1 MQAAATIKQAVV
13 AVLAG
18 NPVLLLFVVC
28 GLGFGFG
35 RVRFGRSGISLGAA
49 SVLFVGLAIGA
60 VDPRL
65 QLPQVV
71 NMLGLV
77 LFMYSVGLGASSGF
91 FAALN
96 RRGLRDTAIAI
107 LPLVIGAVATFVAAL
122 LINQHGVPGAAIFTG
137 SMSSS
142 SGLAAILDAAKQSGS
157 PAAAMSQAT
166 VNYSIT
172 YVASIVGPMLVIVV
186 FLKLFR
192 VDLRMEAQS
201 LPEYRQA
208 IAELETTSIR
218 VTKPEAT
225 RLTVDDLNRADGQI
239 AVVFGR
245 VVRRDNPLI
254 PAGTLKFE
262 LDDVVVV
269 VGPEEQLERVTRAL
283 GERLPVEVEH
293 ERTELELR
301 RVFVSK
307 SDIAGIPLLKLDLPR
322 SLGVKITRVRRGD
335 QEFIPNGE
343 TRLELGD
350 RLRVFSQRND
360 LPKIRD
366 FFGDS
371 FTALSEVDFLALGLG
386 ITAGLLFG
394 LIPFPL
400 PGGLTLRF
408 GFAGGPLLA
417 GIVLAKLNRTGPI
430 IWTLPFSANLTFRQ
444 FGLLL
449 FAAAIG
455 TQAGYA
461 FVDTVLHHG
470 GLAVLFV
477 GLGVS
482 ITVGAASMLYGHK
495 VLKVPMNH
503 LIGVYVG
510 GQTQPIVLGFAKDR
524 AGNDLAATGYAAV
537 FPAATVAKIVLSE
550 ILLGFLR

>member
-1 MQAAATIKQAVV
+1 MSIGGQIKESIVGA
-13 AVLAG
+13 LAG

-28 GLGFGFG
+28 ALGFALG
-35 RVRFGRSGISLGAA
+35 RVKFGRSGIALGTA

-60 VDPRL
+60 IDPRL
-65 QLPQVV
+65 QLPPVV

-77 LFMYSVGLGASSGF
+77 LFMYSVGLGASVGF

-107 LPLVIGAVATFVAAL
+107 LPLVVGVIASAGAAL
-122 LINQHGVPGAAIFTG
+122 LLGQRGASGAAIFTG
-137 SMSSS
+137 SMSNS
-142 SGLAAILDAAKQSGS
+142 SGLAAILDAAKQSGAS
-157 PAAAMSQAT
+157 AAQLSQAT

-172 YVASIVGPMLVIVV
+172 YIDSIIGPMLVILV

-192 VDLRMEAQS
+192 VDLHKEAQT
-201 LPEYRQA
+201 LPEYRNA
-208 IAELETTSIR
+208 MAELVTTSIR
-218 VTKPEAT
+218 VTNPKAKN
-225 RLTVDDLNRADGQI
+225 LTVDDLNKVDGQI

-245 VVRRDNPLI
+245 VVRDGHPLI
-254 PAGTLKFE
+254 PTGDLKFQA
-262 LDDVVVV
+262 DDLVVV
-269 VGPEEQLERVTRAL
+269 VGPEEQIERVCKAL
-283 GERLPVEVEH
+283 GERLPVEIEH

-301 RVFVSK
+301 RVFVSN
-307 SDIAGIPLLKLDLPR
+307 SDIVGLPLFKLDLPR

-335 QEFIPNGE
+335 QEFIPNSD

-360 LPKIRD
+360 LPKIRA

-371 FTALSEVDFLALGLG
+371 FTALSEIDFLALGLG

-400 PGGLTLRF
+400 PGGITLRF

-417 GIVLAKLNRTGPI
+417 GIVLARLNRTGKV
-430 IWTLPFSANLTFRQ
+430 IWTLPFSANLTLRQ
-444 FGLLL
+444 FGLVL

-461 FVDTVLHHG
+461 FVDTLLHHG
-470 GLAVLFV
+470 GAQLFGA

-482 ITVGAASMLYGHK
+482 LVVGVVSMLFGYK
-495 VLKVPMNH
+495 WLKVPMNH
-503 LIGVYVG
+503 LIGVYTG

-524 AGNDLAATGYAAV
+524 AGNDLPATGYAAV
-537 FPAATVAKIVLSE
+537 FPAATVAKIILSE
-550 ILLGFLR
+550 ILFGFLR

>member
-1 MQAAATIKQAVV
+1 MPTIANVKESVV
-13 AVLAG
+13 GVLAA

-28 GLGFGFG
+28 GLGFAFG
-35 RVRFGRSGISLGAA
+35 RVKFGHSRVSPGAA
-49 SVLFVGLAIGA
+49 AVLFVGLAIGA
-60 VDPRL
+60 IDPRL

-91 FAALN
+91 FGALN

-107 LPLVIGAVATFVAAL
+107 LPLVLGAVATFVAAM
-122 LINQHGVPGAAIFTG
+122 LINQCGAPGAAIFTG
-137 SMSSS
+137 SMSNS
-142 SGLAAILDAAKQSGS
+142 SGLAAILDAAKQSGA
-157 PAAAMSQAT
+157 PDAAMTQAT

-172 YVASIVGPMLVIVV
+172 YVASIVGPMLVIVA

-192 VDLRMEAQS
+192 VDLQKEAQG

-208 IAELETTSIR
+208 MAELVTTSIR
-218 VTKPEAT
+218 VTNKDAT
-225 RLTVDDLNRADGQI
+225 KLNVDDLNKVDGQI
-239 AVVFGR
+239 SVVFGR
-245 VVRRDNPLI
+245 VVRHGHPLI
-254 PAGTLKFE
+254 PTGDLRFE
-262 LDDVVVV
+262 LGDVVVV
-269 VGPEEQLERVTRAL
+269 VGTDEKLERVTKAL

-307 SDIAGIPLLKLDLPR
+307 SDVAGIPLYKLDLPR
-322 SLGVKITRVRRGD
+322 ALGVKITRVRRGD
-335 QEFIPNGE
+335 DEFIPDRN

-386 ITAGLLFG
+386 ITAGLLLG

-400 PGGLTLRF
+400 PGGLKLRF

-417 GIVLAKLNRTGPI
+417 GIVLAKLNRTGSV
-430 IWTLPFSANLTFRQ
+430 IWTLPFSASLTLRQ

-449 FAAAIG
+449 FSAAIG

-461 FVDTVLHHG
+461 FVDAVLHHG
-470 GLAVLFV
+470 GAQV
-477 GLGVS
+477 LGVGFAVS
-482 ITVGAASMLYGHK
+482 VVVGAASMLYGYK
-495 VLKVPMNH
+495 FLKVPMNH

-550 ILLGFLR
+550 ILFGFLR

>member
-1 MQAAATIKQAVV
+1 VANVKEAVIG
-13 AVLAG
+13 VLAD

-28 GLGFGFG
+28 GLGFALG
-35 RVRFGRSGISLGAA
+35 RVKLGRSGITLGTA

-65 QLPQVV
+65 TLPPII
-71 NMLGLV
+71 NILGLV
-77 LFMYSVGLGASSGF
+77 LFMYSVGLSASVGF

-96 RRGLRDTAIAI
+96 RRGVRDTGIAL
-107 LPLVIGAVATFVAAL
+107 LPLLVGAAATLLVANWLGIRGA
-122 LINQHGVPGAAIFTG
+122 PGAAIFTG
-137 SMSSS
+137 SMSNS
-142 SGLAAILDAAKQSGS
+142 SGLAAILDAAKQSGAS
-157 PAAAMSQAT
+157 SAQLSQAT

-172 YVASIVGPMLVIVV
+172 YIDSIVGPILVILL

-192 VDLRMEAQS
+192 VDLHKEALS
-201 LPEYRQA
+201 IPEYRQA
-208 IAELETTSIR
+208 MAELITTSIR
-218 VTKPEAT
+218 VTNPDAEK
-225 RLTVDDLNRADGQI
+225 LTVDDLNKIKGQI

-245 VVRRDNPLI
+245 VVRKGHALI
-254 PAGTLKFE
+254 PTGDLKFQHN
-262 LDDVVVV
+262 DVVVV
-269 VGPEEQLERVTRAL
+269 IGTEEQLERVTKAL

-301 RVFVSK
+301 RVFVSS
-307 SDIAGIPLLKLDLPR
+307 SDIVGIPLFKLDLPR
-322 SLGVKITRVRRGD
+322 TLGVKITRVRRGD
-335 QEFIPNGE
+335 QEFIPDRD

-350 RLRVFSQRND
+350 RLRVFSSRND

-386 ITAGLLFG
+386 VTAGLLFG

-400 PGGLTLRF
+400 PGHLTLRF

-417 GIVLAKLNRTGPI
+417 GIVFGKLNRTGSV
-430 IWTLPFSANLTFRQ
+430 IWTLPFSANLTLRQ

-455 TQAGYA
+455 TQAGYS
-461 FVDTVLHHG
+461 FLDTVLRHG
-470 GLAVLFV
+470 GIELLTG

-482 ITVGAASMLYGHK
+482 LLVGIASMLLGYK
-495 VLKVPMNH
+495 LLKVPMNH
-503 LIGVYVG
+503 LIGVYIG
-510 GQTQPIVLGFAKDR
+510 GQTQPIVLGFAKGR
-524 AGNDLAATGYAAV
+524 AGNDLASTGYAAV
-537 FPAATVAKIVLSE
+537 FPAATVAKIMLSE
-550 ILLGFLR
+550 VLFGFLR

>member
-1 MQAAATIKQAVV
+1 MFAD
-13 AVLAG
+13 

-28 GLGFGFG
+28 GLGFALG
-35 RVRFGRSGISLGAA
+35 RVRFGRTGISLGTA

-60 VDPRL
+60 IDPRL
-65 QLPQVV
+65 QLPPIV

-77 LFMYSVGLGASSGF
+77 LFMYSVGLGASVGF

-96 RRGLRDTAIAI
+96 RRGVRDTAIAV
-107 LPLVIGAVATFVAAL
+107 LPLIVGVGATVAVAL
-122 LINQHGVPGAAIFTG
+122 LLKQRGAPGAAIFTG
-137 SMSSS
+137 SMSNS
-142 SGLAAILDAAKQSGS
+142 SGLAAILDAAKQSGAS
-157 PAAAMSQAT
+157 AVQLSQAT

-172 YVASIVGPMLVIVV
+172 YIDSIVGPILIILV

-192 VDLRMEAQS
+192 VDLHKEAES
-201 LPEYRQA
+201 LPEYRNA
-208 IAELETTSIR
+208 MAELVTTSIL
-218 VTKPEAT
+218 VTQPEAKK
-225 RLTVDDLNRADGQI
+225 LTVDDLNRVNGQI
-239 AVVFGR
+239 AIVFGR
-245 VVRRDNPLI
+245 VVRKSHALI
-254 PAGTLKFE
+254 PTGDLRFE
-262 LDDVVVV
+262 LNDVVVV
-269 VGPEEQLERVTRAL
+269 VGTEQQLERVTKAL
-283 GERLPVEVEH
+283 GERLAVEIEH

-307 SDIAGIPLLKLDLPR
+307 ADVVGIPLLKLDLPR

-400 PGGLTLRF
+400 PGGITLRF

-417 GIVLAKLNRTGPI
+417 GIVLAKLNRTGRV
-430 IWTLPFSANLTFRQ
+430 IWTLPFSANLTLRQ

-461 FVDTVLHHG
+461 FLDTVLHHG
-470 GLAVLFV
+470 GAQLLAG

-482 ITVGAASMLYGHK
+482 LLVGIASMLLGYK

-537 FPAATVAKIVLSE
+537 FPAATVAKIILSE
-550 ILLGFLR
+550 VLFALLR